1 MAASEPVVSPL
12 EYRRTL
18 AEFASGVTVITGG
31 TQDAPAGFA
40 CQSFSALS
48 LDPALVL
55 FCVDRQSRSWP
66 ILREGG
72 RFCANILSEDQQDMI
87 QAFGSRAGKKFNEV
101 DWAWS
106 AWSTPS
112 LPNVLARIH
121 ATITSVHTEGDHDII
136 VGQVSAL
143 ERVGTRRRPMVFF
156 RGTFDIDAQA
166 TDALHA
172 WSLMGGWI

>member
-1 MAASEPVVSPL
+1 MAATEPAVSSL
-12 EYRRTL
+12 DYRRTL

-31 TQDAPAGFA
+31 TQDSPVGFA

-66 ILREGG
+66 ILRESG
-72 RFCANILSEDQQDMI
+72 RFCANILSEDQHGMVK
-87 QAFGSRAGKKFNEV
+87 AFGSRAGQKFNEV
-101 DWAWS
+101 DWTWS
-106 AWSTPS
+106 VWSTPS

-121 ATITSVHTEGDHDII
+121 ATITSVYSEGDHDII
-136 VGQVSAL
+136 VGQVNAL
-143 ERVGTRRRPMVFF
+143 ERVGTLRRPMVFF
-156 RGTFDIDAQA
+156 RGTFDIDTQA
-166 TDALHA
+166 TDAFNA